1 MILPKPDRNLKFN
14 PMRPLTL
21 KITVWLISIL
31 IFSHGY
37 GQPTSHSNLALV
49 GARIYVSPTAA
60 PIEDGTVLIHNGR
73 ITAVGPRDE
82 IKVPATWSVID
93 CKDLTL
99 TAAFWNCHVHF
110 IEPKWQDAD
119 LMPAAQFNRQ
129 MEQMI
134 TSHGFVHV
142 YDLAEFTIGNVL
154 RIRNR
159 IKKGDVNGPVIYTT
173 GVPLVPMNGSPF
185 YIAPLKLPE
194 VADPQQAVAHIRQQ
208 IDSGAD
214 GIKIWTGSPTGNK
227 VVYMPEDIVRAITET
242 AHRIGKPVFAHPTD
256 TKGVM
261 IAVNNGVDILAHTSP
276 DDGRLWNVD
285 TIQQMIAA
293 NVALIPTLKLWKD
306 ELKKGGITDWAHHPL
321 VLTAQQQLHD
331 FYKAGGTVLFGTDVG
346 YLTDYATTDEYV
358 LLAGAGLN
366 FNQILAMLTTTPAQR
381 FGQSRH
387 TGRITVGFDADIVLL
402 AGDPAADIQ
411 VLDKV
416 AYTIRRGKII
426 YTKTP
431 PDTTP

>member
-1 MILPKPDRNLKFN
+1 
-14 PMRPLTL
+14 MRPLSF
-21 KITVWLISIL
+21 KITLWLIAIL

-37 GQPTSHSNLALV
+37 GQRTTTHSNLALV
-49 GARIYVSPTAA
+49 GARIYTSPTAA
-60 PIEDGTVLIHNGR
+60 PIEDGTVLIHNGK
-73 ITAVGPRDE
+73 ITAVGSRNE
-82 IKVPATWSVID
+82 IRVPASWSVID

-119 LMPAAQFNRQ
+119 LMSAAQFNRQ

-134 TSHGFVHV
+134 TSHGFVRV
-142 YDLAEFTIGNVL
+142 WDIAEFTIGNVL

-159 IKKGDVNGPVIYTT
+159 IKRGDVNGPVIYTT
-173 GVPLVPMNGSPF
+173 GVPLVPPNGSPF

-194 VADPQQAVAHIRQQ
+194 AADAQQAVAHVREQ

-214 GIKIWTGSPTGNK
+214 AIKIWTGSPTGNK
-227 VVYMPEDIVRAITET
+227 VVYMPEDIVREITET
-242 AHRIGKPVFAHPTD
+242 AHRLGKPVFAHPTD

-276 DDGRLWNVD
+276 DDGRLWSAD

-293 NVALIPTLKLWKD
+293 HISLIPTLKLWKD
-306 ELKKGGITDWAHHPL
+306 ELKKGGTTDWAHHPL

-346 YLTDYATTDEYV
+346 YLTDYTTTDEYV
-358 LLAGAGLN
+358 MLAGAGLN
-366 FNQILAMLTTTPAQR
+366 FSEILAMLTTTPAQR

-387 TGRITVGFDADIVLL
+387 SGRVAVGLDADLVLL
-402 AGDPAADIQ
+402 AGDPAADIRT
-411 VLDKV
+411 LDKV
-416 AYTIRRGKII
+416 AYTIHRGKII
-426 YTKTP
+426 YSKAP
-431 PDTTP
+431 PDATQ

>member
-1 MILPKPDRNLKFN
+1 
-14 PMRPLTL
+14 MRPLTPR
-21 KITVWLISIL
+21 ITLWLISIL
-31 IFSHGY
+31 IFIHGY
-37 GQPTSHSNLALV
+37 GQRPNTHSNLALV
-49 GARIYVSPTAA
+49 GARIYTSPTAA
-60 PIEDGTVLIHNGR
+60 PIDDGIVLIRNGK
-73 ITAVGPRDE
+73 IAAVGSRDE
-82 IKVPATWSVID
+82 IKVPASWPVID

-134 TSHGFVHV
+134 TSHGFVYV

-173 GVPLVPMNGSPF
+173 GVPLVPPNGSPF

-194 VADPQQAVAHIRQQ
+194 ATDPQQAIAHIRRQ

-227 VVYMPEDIVRAITET
+227 VVYMPEDIVRQITET
-242 AHRIGKPVFAHPTD
+242 AHRLGKPVFAHPTD
-256 TKGVM
+256 TRGVI
-261 IAVNNGVDILAHTSP
+261 IAMNNGVDVLAHTSP
-276 DDGRLWNVD
+276 DDGRPWSYD
-285 TIQQMIAA
+285 TIQQIIAA
-293 NVALIPTLKLWKD
+293 HLALIPTLKLWKD
-306 ELKKGGITDWAHHPL
+306 ELKKGGTTDWAHHPL
-321 VLTAQQQLHD
+321 ILTAQQQLHD

-346 YLTDYATTDEYV
+346 YLTDYATSDEYV

-366 FNQILAMLTTTPAQR
+366 FNQILAMLTTTPAIR

-387 TGRITVGFDADIVLL
+387 TGRIAVGLDADIVLL
-402 AGDPAADIQ
+402 AGDPATDIQ
-411 VLDKV
+411 SLDKV
-416 AYTIRRGKII
+416 VYTIRRGKII
-426 YTKTP
+426 YSKTP
-431 PDTTP
+431 PEMTP

>member
-1 MILPKPDRNLKFN
+1 M
-14 PMRPLTL
+14 
-21 KITVWLISIL
+21 KITSWLIGVL
-31 IFSHGY
+31 IFSQSY
-37 GQPTSHSNLALV
+37 GQRTTTHSDLALV
-49 GARIYVSPTAA
+49 GARIYASPSA
-60 PIEDGTVLIHNGR
+60 PPMEDGTVLIRNGR
-73 ITAVGPRDE
+73 ITAIGTRDE
-82 IKVPATWSVID
+82 IKVPANWPVID

-119 LMPAAQFNRQ
+119 LMPADQFNRQ

-173 GVPLVPMNGSPF
+173 GVPLVPQNGSPF

-194 VADPQQAVAHIRQQ
+194 AADPQQAAAFVREQ

-214 GIKIWTGSPTGNK
+214 GIKLWTGSPTGNK
-227 VVYMPEDIVRAITET
+227 VVYMPEDIVHQVTET
-242 AHRIGKPVFAHPTD
+242 AHHLGKPVFAHPTD

-276 DDGRLWNVD
+276 DDGRLWSAD

-293 NVALIPTLKLWKD
+293 HVALIPTLKLWKD
-306 ELKKGGITDWAHHPL
+306 ELKKSGATDWAHHPL

-331 FYKAGGTVLFGTDVG
+331 FYKAGGIVLFGTDVG

-358 LLAGAGLN
+358 MLAGAGLN
-366 FNQILAMLTTTPAQR
+366 FDQILAMLTTTPARR

-387 TGRITVGFDADIVLL
+387 TGRIAIGMDADIVLL

-411 VLDKV
+411 ALDKV
-416 AYTIRRGKII
+416 AYTIRHGKII
-426 YTKTP
+426 YSKTP
-431 PDTTP
+431 PETKP

>member
-1 MILPKPDRNLKFN
+1 
-14 PMRPLTL
+14 MRPLTL
-21 KITVWLISIL
+21 KITLWLIAIL

-37 GQPTSHSNLALV
+37 GQRTSSHPNLALV
-49 GARIYVSPTAA
+49 GARIYTSPTAA

-73 ITAVGPRDE
+73 ISAVGPRDK
-82 IKVPATWSVID
+82 IKVPASWPVID

-119 LMPAAQFNRQ
+119 LMPAARFNRQ

-134 TSHGFVHV
+134 TSHGFVYV
-142 YDLAEFTIGNVL
+142 YDLAEFSIGNVL

-159 IKKGDVNGPVIYTT
+159 IKKGDVDGPTIYTT
-173 GVPLVPMNGSPF
+173 GVPLVPQNGSPF

-194 VADPQQAVAHIRQQ
+194 AADPQQAIAHVRQQ

-214 GIKIWTGSPTGNK
+214 GIKIWTGSPTGNH
-227 VVYMPEDIVRAITET
+227 VVYMSDDIVRQITET
-242 AHRIGKPVFAHPTD
+242 AHRFGKPVFAHPTD
-256 TKGVM
+256 TRGVI
-261 IAVNNGVDILAHTSP
+261 IAMNDGVDILAHTSP
-276 DDGRLWNVD
+276 DDGRLWSFD

-293 NVALIPTLKLWKD
+293 HLALIPTLKLWKD
-306 ELKKGGITDWAHHPL
+306 ELKKSGTTDWAHHPL

-331 FYKAGGTVLFGTDVG
+331 FYRAGGTVLFGTDVG
-346 YLTDYATTDEYV
+346 YLTDYATTDEYI

-387 TGRITVGFDADIVLL
+387 TGRIAVGLDADIVLL

-411 VLDKV
+411 YLDKV
-416 AYTIRRGKII
+416 TYTIRQGKII
-426 YTKTP
+426 YNKTP
-431 PDTTP
+431 PEATP

>member
-1 MILPKPDRNLKFN
+1 
-14 PMRPLTL
+14 L
-21 KITVWLISIL
+21 KITLLLITIL
-31 IFSHGY
+31 IISHGY
-37 GQPTSHSNLALV
+37 GQGTTAHSGLALV
-49 GARIYVSPTAA
+49 GARIYTSPSAA

-73 ITAVGPRDE
+73 IAAVGPRGE
-82 IKVPATWSVID
+82 IKVPASYAVID

-134 TSHGFVHV
+134 TSHGFDHV
-142 YDLAEFTIGNVL
+142 FDLAEFTIGNVL

-173 GVPLVPMNGSPF
+173 GVPLVPVNGSPF

-194 VADPQQAVAHIRQQ
+194 ATDPQQAAAHVRGQ

-214 GIKIWTGSPTGNK
+214 GIKLWTGSPIGNK
-227 VVYMPEDIVRAITET
+227 VVYMPEDIVRQMTET
-242 AHRIGKPVFAHPTD
+242 AHRFGKPVFAHPTD
-256 TKGVM
+256 TKGMM
-261 IAVNNGVDILAHTSP
+261 IAVNNGVDILAHTAP
-276 DDGRLWNVD
+276 DDGRLWNID

-293 NVALIPTLKLWKD
+293 RVALIPTLKLWKD
-306 ELKKGGITDWAHHPL
+306 ELKKSGTTDWAHHPL

-346 YLTDYATTDEYV
+346 YLTDYATSDEYV
-358 LLAGAGLN
+358 MLAGAGLN

-387 TGRITVGFDADIVLL
+387 TGRIAVGLDADIVLL
-402 AGDPAADIQ
+402 AGDPATDIQ
-411 VLDKV
+411 ALDKV

-426 YTKTP
+426 YSKTP

>member
-1 MILPKPDRNLKFN
+1 M
-14 PMRPLTL
+14 
-21 KITVWLISIL
+21 KITLWLIAIL

-37 GQPTSHSNLALV
+37 GQRTSSHPNLALV
-49 GARIYVSPTAA
+49 GARIYTSPTAA

-73 ITAVGPRDE
+73 ISAVGPRDK
-82 IKVPATWSVID
+82 IKVPASWPVID

-119 LMPAAQFNRQ
+119 LMPAARFNRQ

-134 TSHGFVHV
+134 TSHGFVYV
-142 YDLAEFTIGNVL
+142 YDLAEFSIGNVL

-159 IKKGDVNGPVIYTT
+159 IKKGDVDGPTIYTT
-173 GVPLVPMNGSPF
+173 GVPLVPQNGSPF

-194 VADPQQAVAHIRQQ
+194 AADPQQAIAHVRQQ

-214 GIKIWTGSPTGNK
+214 GIKIWTGSPTGNH
-227 VVYMPEDIVRAITET
+227 VVYMSDDIVRQITET
-242 AHRIGKPVFAHPTD
+242 AHRFGKPVFAHPTD
-256 TKGVM
+256 TRGVI
-261 IAVNNGVDILAHTSP
+261 IAMNDGVDILAHTSP
-276 DDGRLWNVD
+276 DDGRLWSFD

-293 NVALIPTLKLWKD
+293 HLALIPTLKLWKD
-306 ELKKGGITDWAHHPL
+306 ELKKSGTTDWAHHPL

-331 FYKAGGTVLFGTDVG
+331 FYRAGGTVLFGTDVG
-346 YLTDYATTDEYV
+346 YLTDYATTDEYI

-387 TGRITVGFDADIVLL
+387 TGRIAVGLDADIVLL

-411 VLDKV
+411 YLDKV
-416 AYTIRRGKII
+416 TYTIRQGKII
-426 YTKTP
+426 YNKTP
-431 PDTTP
+431 PEATP

>member
-1 MILPKPDRNLKFN
+1 M
-14 PMRPLTL
+14 
-21 KITVWLISIL
+21 KITFWLIGVL
-31 IFSHGY
+31 IFSQSY
-37 GQPTSHSNLALV
+37 GQRTTTHSDLALV
-49 GARIYVSPTAA
+49 GARIYASPSA
-60 PIEDGTVLIHNGR
+60 PPMEDGTVLIRNGR
-73 ITAVGPRDE
+73 ITAIGAREE
-82 IKVPATWSVID
+82 IKVPANWPVID

-119 LMPAAQFNRQ
+119 LMPADQFNRQ

-173 GVPLVPMNGSPF
+173 GVPLVPQNGSPF

-194 VADPQQAVAHIRQQ
+194 ASDPQQAAAFVREQ

-214 GIKIWTGSPTGNK
+214 GIKLWTGSPTGNK
-227 VVYMPEDIVRAITET
+227 VVYMPEDIVRQVTET
-242 AHRIGKPVFAHPTD
+242 AHHLGKPVFAHPTD

-276 DDGRLWNVD
+276 DDGRLWSAD

-293 NVALIPTLKLWKD
+293 HVALIPTLKLWKD
-306 ELKKGGITDWAHHPL
+306 ELKKSGATDWAHHPL

-331 FYKAGGTVLFGTDVG
+331 FYKAGGIVLFGTDVG

-358 LLAGAGLN
+358 MLAGAGLN
-366 FNQILAMLTTTPAQR
+366 FDQILAMLTTTPALR

-387 TGRITVGFDADIVLL
+387 TGRIAIGMDADIVLL

-411 VLDKV
+411 ALDKV
-416 AYTIRRGKII
+416 AYTIRHGKII
-426 YTKTP
+426 YSKTP
-431 PDTTP
+431 PETKP

>member
-1 MILPKPDRNLKFN
+1 
-14 PMRPLTL
+14 L
-21 KITVWLISIL
+21 KIMCCLIAVL

-37 GQPTSHSNLALV
+37 GQLTSHSNLALV

-60 PIEDGTVLIHNGR
+60 PIEDGTVLIRNGR

-82 IKVPATWSVID
+82 INVPATWFVID
-93 CKDLTL
+93 CEDLTL

-142 YDLAEFTIGNVL
+142 YDIAEFTIGNVL

-159 IKKGDVNGPVIYTT
+159 IKKGDVNGPIIYTT
-173 GVPLVPMNGSPF
+173 GVPLVPPNGSPF
-185 YIAPLKLPE
+185 YIAPLILPE
-194 VADPQQAVAHIRQQ
+194 ATDPQQAVAHVRQQ

-227 VVYMPEDIVRAITET
+227 VVYMPEDIVRAVTEA
-242 AHRIGKPVFAHPTD
+242 AHRLGKPVFAHPTD

-276 DDGRLWNVD
+276 DDGRLWNID

-293 NVALIPTLKLWKD
+293 RVALIPTLKLWKD

-346 YLTDYATTDEYV
+346 YLTDYATSDEYV
-358 LLAGAGLN
+358 MLAGAGLN

-381 FGQSRH
+381 FGLSRH
-387 TGRITVGFDADIVLL
+387 TGRIAVGLDADIVLL

-426 YTKTP
+426 YTKAP

>member
-1 MILPKPDRNLKFN
+1 
-14 PMRPLTL
+14 L
-21 KITVWLISIL
+21 KITLLLITIL
-31 IFSHGY
+31 IVSYGY
-37 GQPTSHSNLALV
+37 GQRTTTHSGLALV
-49 GARIYVSPTAA
+49 GARIYASPTAA
-60 PIEDGTVLIHNGR
+60 PIEDGTVLIRNGR
-73 ITAVGPRDE
+73 IAAVGPRSE
-82 IKVPATWSVID
+82 IRVPASYAVID

-134 TSHGFVHV
+134 TSHGFDYVF
-142 YDLAEFTIGNVL
+142 DLAEFTIGNVL

-173 GVPLVPMNGSPF
+173 GVPLVPVNGSPF

-194 VADPQQAVAHIRQQ
+194 ATDPQQAAAHVRRQ

-214 GIKIWTGSPTGNK
+214 GIKLWTGSPIGNK
-227 VVYMPEDIVRAITET
+227 VVYMPEEIVRQITET
-242 AHRIGKPVFAHPTD
+242 AHRFGKPVFAHPTD
-256 TKGVM
+256 TKGMM
-261 IAVNNGVDILAHTSP
+261 IAVNNGVDILAHTAP
-276 DDGRLWNVD
+276 DDGRLWNID
-285 TIQQMIAA
+285 TIQQMVAA
-293 NVALIPTLKLWKD
+293 RVALIPTLKLWKD
-306 ELKKGGITDWAHHPL
+306 ELKKGGTTDWAHHPL

-346 YLTDYATTDEYV
+346 YLTDYATSDEYV
-358 LLAGAGLN
+358 MLAGAGLN
-366 FNQILAMLTTTPAQR
+366 FTQILAMLTTNPAQR

-387 TGRITVGFDADIVLL
+387 TGRIAVGLDADIVLL

-411 VLDKV
+411 ALDKV
-416 AYTIRRGKII
+416 AYTIRRGRII
-426 YTKTP
+426 YSKTP
-431 PDTTP
+431 PDTAP

>member
-1 MILPKPDRNLKFN
+1 
-14 PMRPLTL
+14 L
-21 KITVWLISIL
+21 KITLWLIGIL
-31 IFSHGY
+31 IVSHGY
-37 GQPTSHSNLALV
+37 AQRTATHSDLALV
-49 GARIYVSPTAA
+49 GARIYASPTSA
-60 PIEDGTVLIHNGR
+60 PIEDGTVLIRNGR
-73 ITAVGPRDE
+73 ITAVGPRDK
-82 IKVPATWSVID
+82 IKVPAAWPVID

-119 LMPAAQFNRQ
+119 LMPADQFNRQ

-142 YDLAEFTIGNVL
+142 FDLAEFSIGNVL

-159 IKKGDVNGPVIYTT
+159 IKKGDVNGPVIYTA
-173 GVPLVPMNGSPF
+173 GVPLVPPDGSPI

-194 VADPQQAVAHIRQQ
+194 VTDVQQAVAHVREQ

-227 VVYMPEDIVRAITET
+227 VVYMPENIVREITAT
-242 AHRIGKPVFAHPTD
+242 AHRLGKPVFAHPTD

-276 DDGRLWNVD
+276 DDGRLWSAD
-285 TIQQMIAA
+285 TIDQMIAA
-293 NVALIPTLKLWKD
+293 GVALIPTLKLWKD
-306 ELKKGGITDWAHHPL
+306 ELKKDGTTDWAHHPL

-358 LLAGAGLN
+358 MLAGAGLN
-366 FNQILAMLTTTPAQR
+366 FNQILAMLTTNPARR
-381 FGQSRH
+381 FRQSRH
-387 TGRITVGFDADIVLL
+387 TGRIAVGLDADIVLL

-411 VLDKV
+411 ALDKV